1 MPEEN
6 NQNQEIA
13 EEIEPQNGTTEETAE
28 ENESAPKRRLFT
40 RRNALFAVG
49 ITAILAVLFVLL
61 VTVSYRNGVLDNYVK
76 RQFVAKMADIGIV
89 FNADTFRLTVNP
101 LQLELKNAT
110 FNDKTTGDKL
120 FFIRDANLKL
130 SVQDLY
136 AWQLSRDITLDST
149 EINGAEVWVKFD
161 ENGNSNFSNLNLV
174 EDEAGSRVNFKY
186 DSVKVS
192 VRDAIIH
199 FGDVQHKLSGDAK
212 NVALFLEPTTDAVP
226 DEQKRYKFDFTSTE
240 SNFVYDESRVE
251 PIDIRAVGIADSFGA
266 EISEFKLTSPIGETT
281 MSGKLT
287 DWERLQ
293 YDLNI
298 DSTVD
303 LTQTATVF
311 PLGTA
316 LRGIGNFNGK
326 VTGEGENYKIDGEI
340 KSDALSAD
348 NIYLKGVNVAAT
360 VAGTNSMYEANG
372 KAIAELLTFEDFRI
386 EFPQLV
392 GNVRGSGADFKW
404 VGELQAVA
412 AKTPL
417 GTLGGLFVSD
427 AVAEYNDENLTAT
440 LGNVR
445 GGTFASPDFDAR
457 NLQASN
463 VRINS
468 AGGVTNV
475 NAPDFRAGNLR
486 TGDFNLQNVTA
497 ENVKVTDRP
506 AGISAQAG
514 SLRTASVQSKDANLK
529 NLSASNIRVE
539 NRNGVTDVTAGQ
551 FNAAQVDAGGARIAD
566 VNASGVTLRDTGNE
580 TVVFSNNLKVARV
593 ETDAAIL
600 GSLNVAGVRLTV
612 RQGRIEGTSGDINAG
627 NVALTKS
634 ESLPD
639 GGKLENVKI
648 NKPVFVLEPSG
659 RYRASADMSL
669 GSGVLGSV
677 TLGAARANVNVSNDQ
692 IALNNLTA
700 DVMDGAISGTAT
712 IALNNRGR
720 SNVNADFTNLDLGKL
735 LALQGGRVIPIEG
748 ETTGSVNLSFT
759 GTNFK
764 TASGNLSADVTANA
778 GTAERGL
785 VPVTGRVELTA
796 TNGNFNVDTARLN
809 TEKSGFSANGNFDL
823 SGSNSNLTIAFNSSD
838 ASEIDRIIRVLN
850 LSPELEQ
857 QLDSYQAELAGN
869 LTFNGTLTGN
879 VSNPTIQGRASLDS
893 LRLRGRE
900 LGSLRADILSSP
912 EGVQITDGVLQER
925 DGGNLA
931 FNVNIPSG
939 GTNNTSVQATLNKVN
954 TGNLLAALPVEGV
967 LPAQFQDFQA
977 QTSGTINLTGF
988 PGAMQGEANITSAAG
1003 TINGDPFDGFDTRVT
1018 FAGNLVNVERFEA
1031 KFGEGFLRANGT
1043 YQTDSTAFNFDVEG
1057 KNIQLARIRPFI
1069 PNNQNLPAINGTV
1082 DLTAKA
1088 TGEAERSST
1097 YNINFNGTG
1106 RNVTVDGRS
1115 FGEIAF
1121 AGKTEN
1127 QQFNATINANLG
1139 GQPQQ
1144 IVASVNF
1151 ADPNLPF
1158 RAETTFN
1165 NSELAPYIALARP
1178 TEEGDVEITG
1188 RATGR
1193 VLIEG
1198 NLSSLESGNR
1208 VFSTENLRGSAEF
1221 AQLSLQIGDT
1231 PLTSTEPV
1239 AVRFTTREVIIENAK
1254 FSGGGS
1260 NVVVSGTKALTA
1272 DGINNLSVDG
1282 TINLSIFNALSRN
1295 TFFAGIANVAVRL
1308 TGVNSSARL
1317 NGTAELKNSSFAA
1330 FVGTERI
1337 TLERING
1344 RLLFTSNQ
1352 VQIDN
1357 LTAFLG
1363 GGRVVAEGGAL
1374 LSGLE
1379 LERFRFS
1386 VNARNFTAPVP
1397 PDFTTSGDAQIEITG
1412 FRENGVLNT
1421 LIAGSIA
1428 ARRAVYTKDIDLAD
1442 VISRRGGSGNLTESS
1457 GSSSDSFFGVPK
1469 LDISIEGRDALVV
1482 RNNVADLT
1490 ASLSLR
1496 VTGDTDFPQVSGRV
1510 TATSGTVFFRSDRY
1524 EVQRA
1529 VVEFPPNT
1537 NIEPYINLQAET
1549 EIRGYQIVVN
1559 LAGEL
1564 TNTENLS
1571 ATVRSN
1577 PALPQADVV
1586 SLITTGNLAN
1596 NDSGIP
1602 TLAQGGINTAAEL
1615 LTDALI
1621 NDPARRATDKLFG
1634 LNVFEIDPII
1644 SGQRLGASARL
1655 TVGRQINKNLLV
1667 TYSTNLSQDQ
1677 NQVLALEYRVSNR
1690 LSFVAQYEQRS
1701 LSNVTQRNSN
1711 FNFEIRLRKRF

>member
-1 MPEEN
+1 MAEEN
-6 NQNQEIA
+6 NKNQET
-13 EEIEPQNGTTEETAE
+13 EEIEPQEETAE
-28 ENESAPKRRLFT
+28 ETDAAPKRRFFT

-49 ITAILAVLFVLL
+49 ITAILAILLVLL
-61 VTVSYRNGVLDNYVK
+61 VTISYRNGVLDNYVK

-89 FNADTFRLTVNP
+89 FDADTFRLTVAP

-130 SVQDLY
+130 KVQDLY
-136 AWQLSRDITLDST
+136 AWQLSRDIVLDST

-161 ENGNSNFSNLNLV
+161 ENGKSNFSNLNIV

-199 FGDVQHKLSGDAK
+199 FGDAQHKLSGDAK
-212 NVALFLEPTTDAVP
+212 NVALFLEPTTYAVP

-251 PIDIRAVGIADSFGA
+251 PIDIRAVGVADDLGA
-266 EISEFKLTSPIGETT
+266 EIHEFKLTSPIGETT
-281 MSGKLT
+281 MSGKLN
-287 DWERLQ
+287 DWERLI
-293 YDLNI
+293 YDLNAE
-298 DSTVD
+298 STVD

-316 LRGIGNFNGK
+316 LRGVGNFNGK
-326 VTGEGENYKIDGEI
+326 VTGEGENYKVEGEI

-386 EFPQLV
+386 EFPQIS
-392 GNVRGSGADFKW
+392 GNVRGSGTDFKW

-417 GTLGGLFVSD
+417 GTLGGLFISD

-445 GGTFASPDFDAR
+445 GGTFASPDFGAR

-463 VRINS
+463 VRIAS
-468 AGGVTNV
+468 KDGVTDV
-475 NAPDFRAGNLR
+475 NAPNFRADSLK
-486 TGDFNLQNVTA
+486 TGDFNLQGVAAN
-497 ENVKVTDRP
+497 NVKVTDRP

-514 SLRTASVQSKDANLK
+514 SLRATSVQSKDASLK

-539 NRNGVTDVTAGQ
+539 NRNGATDVTAGQ

-566 VNASGVTLRDTGNE
+566 VSASGVILRDAGNE

-639 GGKLENVKI
+639 GGTLQNVRI

-677 TLGAARANVNVSNDQ
+677 TLGAARANVNVSNEQ
-692 IALNNLTA
+692 IALNNLAA
-700 DVMDGAISGTAT
+700 DVMDGAISGDAT
-712 IALNNRGR
+712 IALSNRGR

-748 ETTGSVNLSFT
+748 ETTGRLNLSFT

-785 VPVTGRVELTA
+785 VPVAGRVELTA
-796 TNGNFNVDTARLN
+796 TNGNFSVDTARLN
-809 TEKSGFSANGNFDL
+809 TEKSEFSANGNFDL
-823 SGSNSNLTIAFNSSD
+823 SGNNSNLTIALNSSD
-838 ASEIDRIIRVLN
+838 ASEIERIIRVLN

-857 QLDSYQAELAGN
+857 RLDSFQAEFAGN
-869 LTFNGTLTGN
+869 LAFNGTLTGN
-879 VSNPTIQGRASLDS
+879 VSNPTVQGRAALDL

-912 EGVQITDGVLQER
+912 QGVQITEGILQER

-931 FNVNIPSG
+931 FNVSIPNG
-939 GTNNTSVQATLNKVN
+939 GTNNISVQATLNNVN
-954 TGNLLAALPVEGV
+954 TGNLLAALPIEGV
-967 LPAQFQDFQA
+967 LPAQFQNFQA

-988 PGAMQGEANITSAAG
+988 PNAMQGEANITSAAG

-1031 KFGEGFLRANGT
+1031 KFGEGFLRASGT

-1057 KNIQLARIRPFI
+1057 KNIQLTRIRPFI
-1069 PNNQNLPAINGTV
+1069 PNNQNLPVINGLV

-1106 RNVTVDGRS
+1106 RNVTVDGRA

-1165 NSELAPYIALARP
+1165 NSQLAPYIALARP
-1178 TEEGDVEITG
+1178 TEEGDVEVTG
-1188 RATGR
+1188 TATGR
-1193 VLIEG
+1193 VFIEG
-1198 NLSSLESGNR
+1198 NLSSLDASGNR
-1208 VFSTENLRGSAEF
+1208 VFSTDNLRGAAEF

-1239 AVRFTTREVIIENAK
+1239 AVRFTTKEVIVENAK
-1254 FSGGGS
+1254 FSGSGS

-1308 TGVNSSARL
+1308 TGVNASARL
-1317 NGTAELKNSSFAA
+1317 NGTAELRNSSFAA
-1330 FVGTERI
+1330 FIGTERI

-1352 VQIDN
+1352 VQIDS

-1386 VNARNFTAPVP
+1386 INARNFTAPVP

-1412 FRENGVLNT
+1412 FRENNVLNT

-1442 VISRRGGSGNLTESS
+1442 VISGRGGGGDLTESS

-1615 LTDALI
+1615 LTDTLI

>member
-1 MPEEN
+1 MAEEN
-6 NQNQEIA
+6 NQNQET
-13 EEIEPQNGTTEETAE
+13 EEIEPQESNAEETETAV
-28 ENESAPKRRLFT
+28 PKRGFFT
-40 RRNALFAVG
+40 RRNAVFAVG
-49 ITAILAVLFVLL
+49 ITAILAILLVLL
-61 VTVSYRNGVLDNYVK
+61 VTVSYRYGVFDNYIK
-76 RQFVAKMADIGIV
+76 QQFVAKMADIGIV
-89 FNADTFRLTVNP
+89 FDADVFRVRILP
-101 LQLELKNAT
+101 LQLELRNAT
-110 FNDKTTGDKL
+110 FNNKTTGDKL
-120 FFIRDANLKL
+120 FFIREANLKL
-130 SVQDLY
+130 SVEDLY
-136 AWQLSRDITLDST
+136 AWQLSRDIKLDST
-149 EINGAEVWVKFD
+149 EINGAEVWVMFD
-161 ENGNSNFSNLNLV
+161 ENGNSNFSNLDLAM
-174 EDEAGSRVNFKY
+174 DQAGSRVNFKY
-186 DSVKVS
+186 DSVRFT
-192 VRDAIIH
+192 VRDAVVH
-199 FGDVQHKLSGDAK
+199 FGDVQHNISGDAK
-212 NVALFLEPTTDAVP
+212 NIALFLEPTTDAVP

-240 SNFVYDESRVE
+240 SNFVYDGSRVE
-251 PIDIRAVGIADSFGA
+251 PIDIRAVGIADDLGA
-266 EISEFKLTSPIGETT
+266 EISEFRLTSPIGETT
-281 MSGKLT
+281 MSGRLT

-293 YDLNI
+293 YDLNV

-316 LRGIGNFNGK
+316 LRGIGNFSGK
-326 VTGEGENYKIDGEI
+326 VTGEGENYKVDGEI

-372 KAIAELLTFEDFRI
+372 KAVAELLTFEDFRI
-386 EFPQLV
+386 EFPQIV

-417 GTLGGLFVSD
+417 GTLGGLFISD
-427 AVAEYNDENLTAT
+427 AVAEYNDDNLTAT

-468 AGGVTNV
+468 KDGVTDV
-475 NAPDFRAGNLR
+475 NAPNFRAGQLR
-486 TGDFNLQNVTA
+486 SGDFNLQGVVANDL
-497 ENVKVTDRP
+497 KVTDRP
-506 AGISAQAG
+506 AGITAQAG
-514 SLRTASVQSKDANLK
+514 SLRAASVQSKDANIK
-529 NLSASNIRVE
+529 NLSASNVRVE
-539 NRNGVTDVTAGQ
+539 NRNGAIDVTAGQ
-551 FNAAQVDAGGARIAD
+551 FNAAQVEAGGARIAD
-566 VNASGVTLRDTGNE
+566 VNASGVTLRDAGNE

-612 RQGRIEGTSGDINAG
+612 RQGRIEGTSGNIDAG
-627 NVALTKS
+627 NVALAKS

-639 GGKLENVKI
+639 GGSLQNVKI
-648 NKPVFVLEPSG
+648 NKPVFILEPSG

-669 GSGVLGSV
+669 GGGVLGSV
-677 TLGAARANVNVSNDQ
+677 TLGAARAGVNVSNEQ
-692 IALNNLTA
+692 IALNNLSA
-700 DVMDGAISGTAT
+700 DVMDGKISGDAT
-712 IALNNRGR
+712 VALNNRGR

-735 LALQGGRVIPIEG
+735 LALQGGRVLPIEG
-748 ETTGSVNLSFT
+748 ETTGRVNLSFT

-764 TASGNLSADVTANA
+764 TASGNVSADIVANA

-785 VPVTGRVELTA
+785 VPVSGRVELTA

-809 TEKSGFSANGNFDL
+809 TEKSGFTANGNFDL
-823 SGSNSNLTIAFNSSD
+823 SGNNSNLAIAFNSSD
-838 ASEIDRIIRVLN
+838 AGEIDRIIRILN

-857 QLDSYQAELAGN
+857 RLDSYQAEFAGN

-879 VSNPTIQGRASLDS
+879 VSDPTVRGSAALDS
-893 LRLRGRE
+893 LRLRGRD
-900 LGSLRADILSSP
+900 LGSLRADVVSAP
-912 EGVQITDGVLQER
+912 EGVQITNGVLQER

-931 FNVNIPSG
+931 FNVNIPSV
-939 GTNNTSVQATLNKVN
+939 GTNNISVQATLNNVN
-954 TGNLLAALPVEGV
+954 TGNLLAALPIDGI

-988 PGAMQGEANITSAAG
+988 PGAMQGEANITSTAG
-1003 TINGDPFDGFDTRVT
+1003 TIGGERFDGFDTRVT

-1031 KFGEGFLRANGT
+1031 KFGEGFLRASGT

-1057 KNIQLARIRPFI
+1057 RNIQLARARPFI
-1069 PNNQNLPAINGTV
+1069 PNNQNLPVINGVV

-1088 TGEAERSST
+1088 TGEAERPST

-1106 RNVTVDGRS
+1106 RNVTVDGRA

-1127 QQFNATINANLG
+1127 QQFNATVNANLG

-1165 NSELAPYIALARP
+1165 NSQLAPYIALARP
-1178 TEEGDVEITG
+1178 TEEGGVDVTG
-1188 RATGR
+1188 TATGR
-1193 VLIEG
+1193 VFIEG
-1198 NLSSLESGNR
+1198 NLSSLDASGNR
-1208 VFSTENLRGSAEF
+1208 VFTTDNLRGAAEF
-1221 AQLSLQIGDT
+1221 AQLSLLIGET
-1231 PLTSTEPV
+1231 PLTATEPV
-1239 AVRFTTREVIIENAK
+1239 AVRFTTKEVIVENAK
-1254 FSGGGS
+1254 FAGSGS
-1260 NVVVSGTKALTA
+1260 NVVVTGTKALTA

-1282 TINLSIFNALSRN
+1282 SINLSIFNALSSD
-1295 TFFAGIANVAVRL
+1295 TFFDGIATVSVRL
-1308 TGVNSSARL
+1308 TGANNQARL
-1317 NGTAELKNSSFAA
+1317 NGTAQLKNSSFTA
-1330 FVGTERI
+1330 FIGAERI

-1344 RLLFTSNQ
+1344 RLLFTSDQ
-1352 VQIDN
+1352 VQIDS

-1374 LSGLE
+1374 LKGLE
-1379 LERFRFS
+1379 LQRFRFN

-1397 PDFTTSGDAQIEITG
+1397 PDFVTSGDAQIEITG
-1412 FRENGVLNT
+1412 FRERQGGELNT

-1428 ARRAVYTKDIDLAD
+1428 ARRAVYTEDIDLAD
-1442 VISRRGGSGNLTESS
+1442 LINRRGGGGDLTEGS
-1457 GSSSDSFFGVPK
+1457 GSSSGSFFGVPK

-1496 VTGDTDFPQVSGRV
+1496 VTGDVDEPQISGRV
-1510 TATSGTVFFRSDRY
+1510 TATSGTVFFRNDRY

-1549 EIRGYQIVVN
+1549 EIRGYQIIVN

-1571 ATVRSN
+1571 ATLRSN

-1621 NDPARRATDKLFG
+1621 NNPARKATDKLFG

-1711 FNFEIRLRKRF
+1711 FNFEIRFRKRF